1 MSAGGSQKRGGGVG
15 DAKTAEV
22 TDRRVAL
29 RTLPWIAWSVLF
41 AILAIPLHEL
51 GHYVAAIG
59 VGSASPRIHY
69 SWTDPGNLSI
79 ARASATGIVGL
90 AGPAVTI
97 LLSAFACAWVLLHGP
112 QRWAFA
118 LAVAAV
124 SRFIVA
130 VPYTLINVVVRLLGR
145 GMRPPAFD
153 EYKAGVAL
161 GVSGNALLAS
171 TVLVLVAVL
180 VFVAIKLPRGQRAVA
195 WTGLITGTALGWILW
210 MFVLGPVVLP

>member
-1 MSAGGSQKRGGGVG
+1 
-15 DAKTAEV
+15 
-22 TDRRVAL
+22 
-29 RTLPWIAWSVLF
+29 VLF
-41 AILAIPLHEL
+41 AMLAIPLHEL

-59 VGSASPRIHY
+59 VGSANPRIHY

-79 ARASATGIVGL
+79 ARASANGIVGL

-97 LLSAFACAWVLLHGP
+97 LLSAFACAWILARGP

-130 VPYTLINVVVRLLGR
+130 VPYTFINVVVRLLG
-145 GMRPPAFD
+145 GSMRPPAFD

-210 MFVLGPVVLP
+210 MFLLGPVVLP